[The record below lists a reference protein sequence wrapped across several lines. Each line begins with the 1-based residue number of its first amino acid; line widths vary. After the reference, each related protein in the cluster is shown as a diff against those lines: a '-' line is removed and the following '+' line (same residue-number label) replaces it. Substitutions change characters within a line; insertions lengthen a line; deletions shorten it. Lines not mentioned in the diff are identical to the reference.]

1 MSFFAILSG
10 DRCVATRAVDFPF
23 VFEPFES
30 LMIDRVFLFTLS
42 TLGLVAGLSLP
53 APFVAVSFAQDTTS
67 AQDTSPAA
75 TTPDDASPKDAH
87 AEESHSHHDESASS
101 NGPTPTGP
109 TSKGPT
115 REPANLLGKGPD
127 GKPFELNEEGKQAK
141 ATYVQAKEQLVN
153 VLIDMRTVHTLYM
166 NGEEQTPAA
175 LDRYRELRE
184 QSYALFDEVFD
195 AAYEYLLLAPDQEA
209 AQYLLTML
217 EHRFKHS
224 NYSLSTMRASALLID
239 LGFNQVFLFQSAAR
253 SSVCAGEFET
263 AEKIYEYLKPED
275 YGDLDKRFSYQMDD
289 LKQQWAEE
297 QKRREQD
304 AEKELPRV
312 KLNTTHGDI
321 VIELFLDQAPST
333 VAHFIKLV
341 EQGFY
346 DGLDFYQVID
356 DLLALTGDESGTG
369 SGNSGQFIVDEHQRD
384 GARNAFR
391 GSLAMAKLPKGETG
405 DFVPDSASSQ
415 FAIFF
420 TPVPTVSKE
429 QTVFGRVIEGM
440 DLFTELRRVDPH
452 KEKKKGQVVYPPDR
466 IIEAEVI
473 RRPDE
478 LPQPEYRQ

>member
-1 MSFFAILSG
+1 
-10 DRCVATRAVDFPF
+10 
-23 VFEPFES
+23 
-30 LMIDRVFLFTLS
+30 MIDRVFLFTLS

-53 APFVAVSFAQDTTS
+53 APSVPGAF

-75 TTPDDASPKDAH
+75 TTPDDVPAQDAK
-87 AEESHSHHDESASS
+87 AEPPHLHDGAHSHDGEEHSHSHDDNASS
-101 NGPTPTGP
+101 P
-109 TSKGPT
+109 KGPT
-115 REPANLLGKGPD
+115 REPSNLLGKGPD
-127 GKPFELNEEGKQAK
+127 GKPFELNEEGEQAK
-141 ATYVQAKEQLVN
+141 AKYVQLKEQLVD

-166 NGEEQTPAA
+166 NGEDQTPEA
-175 LDRYRELRE
+175 LQRYRELRA
-184 QSYALFDEVFD
+184 QSYGLFDQVFD

-239 LGFNQVFLFQSAAR
+239 LGFNQVFLFQTAAR
-253 SSVCAGEFET
+253 SSVCVGEFET

-275 YGDLDKRFSYQMDD
+275 FGDLDKRFSYQMES
-289 LKQQWAEE
+289 LKEQWEEE

-312 KLNTTHGDI
+312 KLKTTHGDI
-321 VIELFLDQAPST
+321 VIELFLDQAPTT

-341 EQGFY
+341 EQGYY

-369 SGNSGQFIVDEHQRD
+369 SGNSGQFIVDEHHRE

-391 GSLAMAKLPKGETG
+391 GSLAMAKLPKGDTG
-405 DFVPDSASSQ
+405 EFVADSGSSQ

-478 LPQPEYRQ
+478 LPEPEYRK

>member
-1 MSFFAILSG
+1 
-10 DRCVATRAVDFPF
+10 
-23 VFEPFES
+23 
-30 LMIDRVFLFTLS
+30 MIDRVFLFTLS

-53 APFVAVSFAQDTTS
+53 APVVTRSFAQETT
-67 AQDTSPAA
+67 ATQDSTAASTSQDDSHAA
-75 TTPDDASPKDAH
+75 DAH
-87 AEESHSHHDESASS
+87 AGEPHSHHDDSAK
-101 NGPTPTGP
+101 P
-109 TSKGPT
+109 KGAT

-141 ATYVQAKEQLVN
+141 DTYVQAKEKLVD
-153 VLIDMRTVHTLYM
+153 VLIEMRTVHTLYM
-166 NGEEQTPAA
+166 NGEDQTPEA

-217 EHRFKHS
+217 EHRFKNS

-239 LGFNQVFLFQSAAR
+239 LGFNQVFLFQTAAR

-275 YGDLDKRFSYQMDD
+275 YGDLDKRFSYQMETM
-289 LKQQWAEE
+289 KEQWAEE

-312 KLNTTHGDI
+312 KLTTTHGDI

-356 DLLALTGDESGTG
+356 DLLALTGDETGTG
-369 SGNSGQFIVDEHQRD
+369 SGNSGQFIVDEHQRE

-391 GSLAMAKLPKGETG
+391 GSLAMAKLPKGDTG
-405 DFVPDSASSQ
+405 EFVPDSGSSQ

-478 LPQPEYRQ
+478 LPEPQYRQ